1 MDQPCYKCGQRV
13 EEGVPFCPHCSA
25 PQIRVRIAEPPAPP
39 VLATEPSSAISG
51 SEAAAVVFPMGWSA
65 ALRPCML
72 AAVIA
77 SILMYSGLYP
87 FIAMIAVGFL
97 AVVFYRQ
104 RWPGSAIKPAAGV
117 RLGALSGLLGF
128 AISSLFQVIL
138 VIFLHKGAEVR
149 DQLMKVIDQAA
160 TRTTDPQ
167 AIAMLQRFKSGDG
180 LEILMIFIVIFL
192 LLTSILLGVLGG
204 ALGGALLG
212 RNNRS

>member
-25 PQIRVRIAEPPAPP
+25 PQIRVRIAEPPTPP

-128 AISSLFQVIL
+128 AISSLFQVML